1 MGFFTNLFK
10 SKQKAPVIETSA
22 KQNVEIKNEVMQKN
36 LQNAVELDIDL
47 VEASYF
53 RGCCGECA
61 KYRGR
66 WFSISGK
73 DKRFPKMPVDY
84 GCTCMGIDF
93 SPVIFGLS
101 EPMLSDEIDDIIT
114 YSNRPFVDD
123 RNDEEL
129 EIFNTDRKRLENE
142 EFYEPYKE
150 HWEAI
155 RKYDH
160 QQYDRLCQELP
171 QLAPKSYSGYMAKA
185 KQLPSGSWRVHIYN
199 GELKKQ
205 ISFTSNLPGKAGKA
219 EFDTNMT
226 RNMTRKKRP
235 PEGERSY
242 YYNCSSRSPEKIWSS
257 YSTVIF
263 IDFFCGF
270 CGSGLGKPLSPA
282 SMMCF
287 G

>member
-10 SKQKAPVIETSA
+10 SKENELVEKTSA
-22 KQNVEIKNEVMQKN
+22 EQPMKLKDAVMQKN
-36 LQNAVELDIDL
+36 LKIAEELDTDL

-73 DKRFPKMPVDY
+73 DKRFPKMPADY
-84 GCTCMGIDF
+84 ACTCIGIDF

-101 EPMLSDEIDDIIT
+101 EPRLSDEIDDIIA

-142 EFYEPYKE
+142 KFYEPYKE
-150 HWEAI
+150 RWEAI

-171 QLAPKSYSGYMAKA
+171 QLAPKSYSGYMRMKKNNTVNFQKIACEA
-185 KQLPSGSWRVHIYN
+185 NNHGFLLDYTD
-199 GELKKQ
+199 ELKKE
-205 ISFTSNLPGKAGKA
+205 I
-219 EFDTNMT
+219 EFLTPIREKYLNT
-226 RNMTRKKRP
+226 LGEINRFYEKYKK
-235 PEGERSY
+235 
-242 YYNCSSRSPEKIWSS
+242 
-257 YSTVIF
+257 
-263 IDFFCGF
+263 
-270 CGSGLGKPLSPA
+270 
-282 SMMCF
+282 
-287 G
+287 